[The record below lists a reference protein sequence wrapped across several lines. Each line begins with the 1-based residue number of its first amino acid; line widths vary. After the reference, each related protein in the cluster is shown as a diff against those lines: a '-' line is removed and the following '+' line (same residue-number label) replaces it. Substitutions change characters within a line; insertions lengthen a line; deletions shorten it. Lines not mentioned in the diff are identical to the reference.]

1 MKSNGIFSNNR
12 LMQISLNPKKK
23 SIKNGDTKKNIN
35 CTNLAPC
42 LPPLFGFTKTTRG
55 LVLGKGEIIIGI
67 PS

>member
-1 MKSNGIFSNNR
+1 MKSNSIFSNNR
-12 LMQISLNPKKK
+12 LTHISLNPKKK
-23 SIKNGDTKKNIN
+23 SIENGDRKTN

-55 LVLGKGEIIIGI
+55 LVLDKGEIIIGI